1 MPQFP
6 DPRLWGEGVEQLGSQ
21 IQQSISYLASPQR
34 IAANRALMDDQE
46 ARKRAKTFYDAI
58 ESLGPDAS
66 MSEVLNTAIGSA
78 PDASTKM
85 NLIIAKSNYESQQAK
100 AALDQ
105 AESEVLK
112 GRAISAER
120 RAVSAE
126 SRAAAKAK
134 READEVQNK
143 EDYQNLRIKIF
154 KEGLTDEE
162 GIARLRVE
170 GFHEEADELEKSQS
184 ELGQQGVEDERSYW
198 QGIADDNLKI
208 INSSSPFITEYQR
221 TAAATKYNMA
231 DTNLKLLAGVV
242 EKKQEETGEELIA
255 VINAKLK
262 NGESPEEIAK
272 EMVIGYKEA
281 GIELTEEQAL
291 EIIKEASSFKEGV
304 DGAEKKTRVKDFV
317 KYLQSKK
324 IIPTVVY
331 PGLGP
336 AFPERVIEELGFGER
351 KRTDISVDRDRP
363 FIDEASELIAGLS
376 EERVKAIGKYA
387 DEGADKKEL
396 LKLVSAV
403 SGLPQSENIKI
414 VEKFLAGYRWGQ
426 PLRVAPSNVKT
437 TGIIPTIEELGFG
450 ERKRTDTE
458 TIKLEPKDVTDIATE
473 LEKHDKI
480 MTVMKNKKS
489 QLDPTVM
496 NRGLINTLQV
506 MTKYDKAVATQIVE
520 YWLKNDII

>member
-58 ESLGPDAS
+58 ESLGPDAP
-66 MSEVLNTAIGSA
+66 MSEVLDVAAANATTAQN
-78 PDASTKM
+78 KM
-85 NLIIAKSNYESQQAK
+85 NFLIAKLNLESQQAK
-100 AALDQ
+100 AELDQ

-112 GRAISAER
+112 GRAISAET

-134 READEVQNK
+134 READEAQNK

-208 INSSSPFITEYQR
+208 INSSSPFITEDQR

-242 EKKQEETGEELIA
+242 EKKQEETGEEHIA

-324 IIPTVVY
+324 IIPT
-331 PGLGP
+331 
-336 AFPERVIEELGFGER
+336 IEELGFGER

-437 TGIIPTIEELGFG
+437 TG
-450 ERKRTDTE
+450 
-458 TIKLEPKDVTDIATE
+458 
-473 LEKHDKI
+473 KI
-480 MTVMKNKKS
+480 
-489 QLDPTVM
+489 Q
-496 NRGLINTLQV
+496 
-506 MTKYDKAVATQIVE
+506 
-520 YWLKNDII
+520 